1 MPLCPVALHSMTKMT
16 VMIMIST
23 MMILLMMVMIMR
35 MRIKVRMND
44 ILTRARSP
52 HLVLFLD
59 KFGIDE
65 DNIEIAHN
73 PYIADAGREDMTVN
87 CL

>member
-1 MPLCPVALHSMTKMT
+1 MM

-23 MMILLMMVMIMR
+23 VRMMMMMMILKKV
-35 MRIKVRMND
+35 IKVRMND
-44 ILTRARSP
+44 ILTRAQSP

-65 DNIEIAHN
+65 DNIYDEIAHN
-73 PYIADAGREDMTVN
+73 PYIADAGRLSIVFH
-87 CL
+87 L

>member
-1 MPLCPVALHSMTKMT
+1 MPLCPVALHSMTKMM

-23 MMILLMMVMIMR
+23 VRMMMMMMILKKV
-35 MRIKVRMND
+35 IKVRMND

-73 PYIADAGREDMTVN
+73 PFIADAGREDMTVN